1 MEMETTLATNADA
14 QLILKLY
21 ELRTENVLRAARKW
35 ATADFWPHSAE
46 DVLKVIHAS
55 GSQENAYLRQVAS
68 YWEMAAAMVLHGAI
82 NAALF
87 FDCNGENL
95 FIYCKVERF
104 LDEIHKESPH
114 FFMQTRKLV
123 EKFPRAQKQIGM
135 LQERLAD
142 KLK

>member
-1 MEMETTLATNADA
+1 MEMETTLASNTDA

-21 ELRTENVLRAARKW
+21 ELRTETVLRAARKW

-46 DVLKVIHAS
+46 DVLKVMRAS
-55 GSQENAYLRQVAS
+55 GTQENAYLRQVGS

-95 FIYCKVERF
+95 FIYCKIEKF
-104 LDEIHKESPH
+104 IEEIRKESPH
-114 FFMQTRKLV
+114 FFSQTQKLV
-123 EKFPRAQKQIGM
+123 EKFPRAQKHLEG
-135 LQERLAD
+135 LRVRLAD